1 VKNDQLRREELRQ
14 QELRP
19 RPADAR
25 WTWRKI
31 AILAAF
37 LLAALL
43 LLLFDLDR

>member
-1 VKNDQLRREELRQ
+1 VRNNELQREELRQ

-19 RPADAR
+19 KPAGAR
-25 WTWRKI
+25 WTWPKI
-31 AILAAF
+31 AIIAAF

>member
-1 VKNDQLRREELRQ
+1 VKNNELQREELR

-25 WTWRKI
+25 WTWPKI
-31 AILAAF
+31 AIIAAF